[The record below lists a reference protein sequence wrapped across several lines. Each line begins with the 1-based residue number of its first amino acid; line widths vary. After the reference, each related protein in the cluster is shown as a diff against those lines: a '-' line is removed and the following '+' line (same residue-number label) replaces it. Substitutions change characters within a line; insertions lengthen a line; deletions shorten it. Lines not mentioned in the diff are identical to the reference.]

1 MGSSQ
6 REISVNLT
14 RGVLV
19 MLALPVGR
27 IWGRNLGHSDAAKNC
42 CGSKLWSAAK
52 SVICISEG
60 KTKTKKIYKF
70 SEENSIKIIE
80 RKSFVVG
87 PQGVDILTYAETSEG
102 WERFFHKL

>member
-14 RGVLV
+14 RGVLA

-52 SVICISEG
+52 SVMCISEG
-60 KTKTKKIYKF
+60 KTKKIYKF

-80 RKSFVVG
+80 RKSFVFG
-87 PQGVDILTYAETSEG
+87 P
-102 WERFFHKL
+102 